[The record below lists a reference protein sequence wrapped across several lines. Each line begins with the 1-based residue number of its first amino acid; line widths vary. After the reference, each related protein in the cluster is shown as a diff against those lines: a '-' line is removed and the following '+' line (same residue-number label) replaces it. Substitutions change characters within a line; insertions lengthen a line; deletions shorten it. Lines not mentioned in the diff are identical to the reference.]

1 MNQPPPLPA
10 AVPPVWPKVLGII
23 GIIFGIFGILSTI
36 ASMLISPE
44 LIAKFVAEDQQK
56 NITAQLQK
64 TPLLVTL
71 TVIGGVLAVLML
83 FGSILLLKRKASSR
97 PLLNVY
103 AVLSIILAVVTPIFM
118 MERQFGLSQES
129 ENQSIQQV
137 AEGAND
143 QSSEERQQAA
153 RAVREA
159 ETKANIQKFSSIFSG
174 VCTGSLSLIWPI
186 ILLIF
191 LNRASGRAVIGS
203 WKN

>member
-1 MNQPPPLPA
+1 MNQPPSVPA
-10 AVPPVWPKVLGII
+10 AVAPVWSKVLGII

-159 ETKANIQKFSSIFSG
+159 ETKANIQSFSSIFSG
-174 VCTGSLSLIWPI
+174 VCTGILSLIWPI

-191 LNRASGRAVIGS
+191 LNRSSGRAVIGS